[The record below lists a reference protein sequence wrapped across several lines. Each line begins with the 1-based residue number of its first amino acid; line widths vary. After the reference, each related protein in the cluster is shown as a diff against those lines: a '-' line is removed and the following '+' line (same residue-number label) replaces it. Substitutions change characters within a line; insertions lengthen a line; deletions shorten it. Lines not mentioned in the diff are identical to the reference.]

1 MEIAKLVLVHLTVLF
16 KKKKRERNLGYML
29 NCEGS
34 GTVDKIWECPKQTR
48 VQSHLN
54 NRDYFQLWNFNDY
67 SVLVIKSRVQNFTD
81 AYNLPMEKEMATHSS
96 ILA

>member
-1 MEIAKLVLVHLTVLF
+1 MYKVEIAKLVLVHLTVLF

-29 NCEGS
+29 NCVGS

-67 SVLVIKSRVQNFTD
+67 SVLVIK
-81 AYNLPMEKEMATHSS
+81 
-96 ILA
+96 

>member
-1 MEIAKLVLVHLTVLF
+1 
-16 KKKKRERNLGYML
+16 ML
-29 NCEGS
+29 NCVGS

-67 SVLVIKSRVQNFTD
+67 SVLVIK
-81 AYNLPMEKEMATHSS
+81 
-96 ILA
+96 